1 MTVAEA
7 TDEVRTQFQRL
18 AQSAARLRAWQAT
31 YVDALAAQQKA
42 ALLELAATYA
52 GQRESA
58 QAGFRQQVT
67 AAGAGLAGEVAQIHT
82 RWQADHAAVAWLAG
96 SWPAAAAEGYTPP
109 ALTAPTPSS
118 VRIGRLRL
126 EGDPGAW
133 DMP

>member
-67 AAGAGLAGEVAQIHT
+67 AA
-82 RWQADHAAVAWLAG
+82 
-96 SWPAAAAEGYTPP
+96 
-109 ALTAPTPSS
+109 
-118 VRIGRLRL
+118 
-126 EGDPGAW
+126 
-133 DMP
+133 